1 MGGEQAVGVHEDEV
15 VLEYEHRLADMED
28 AVRLVSR
35 KNGRAAL
42 IHRPLF
48 LVCVALAGAAAFAL
62 GVRDDDGAGVS
73 FGVMFVVWPVLM
85 YFAPRLTAERLL
97 KANRHH
103 GRIRVTVGP
112 EGVRT
117 VSAHADLRMGWANYG
132 SYAESERI
140 FALRS
145 PDKAGHCAIVLV
157 KGGVRTPEDLDRLRA
172 ILDGRLRRV

>member
-1 MGGEQAVGVHEDEV
+1 MGEGQGVGVREDAV

-35 KNGRAAL
+35 KNGRVGL
-42 IHRPLF
+42 IHRPVF
-48 LVCVALAGAAAFAL
+48 LVCVALAGLALLGLSVRAA
-62 GVRDDDGAGVS
+62 DGTAMS
-73 FGVMFVVWPVLM
+73 FGVMFTVWPALM
-85 YFAPRLTAERLL
+85 HFAPRLAAGQLL

-103 GRIRVTVGP
+103 GRIQVVVGP

-132 SYAESERI
+132 SYAESARV

-157 KGGVRTPEDLDRLRA
+157 KRGARTPEDVDRLRA
-172 ILDGRLRRV
+172 LLDGRLQRV

>member
-1 MGGEQAVGVHEDEV
+1 MGEDQGVGVREDAV

-35 KNGRAAL
+35 KNGRVGL
-42 IHRPLF
+42 IHRPVF
-48 LVCVALAGAAAFAL
+48 LVCVALAGIAL
-62 GVRDDDGAGVS
+62 LGLSVRAGDGTAMS
-73 FGVMFVVWPVLM
+73 FGVMLTVWPALM
-85 YFAPRLTAERLL
+85 YFAPRLAAGQLL

-103 GRIRVTVGP
+103 GRIQVSVGP

-117 VSAHADLRMGWANYG
+117 VSAHADLRMDWANYG
-132 SYAESERI
+132 SYAESARV

-157 KGGVRTPEDLDRLRA
+157 KRGARTPEDVDRLRA
-172 ILDGRLRRV
+172 LLDGRLQRV